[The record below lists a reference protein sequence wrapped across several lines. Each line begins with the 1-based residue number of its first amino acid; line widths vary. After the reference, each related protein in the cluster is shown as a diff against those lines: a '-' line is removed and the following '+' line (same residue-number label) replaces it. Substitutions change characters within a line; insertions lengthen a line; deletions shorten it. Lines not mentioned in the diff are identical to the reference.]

1 MSPHLSPCQVEAVLD
16 RLLQDYPETVSRWVV
31 GVVAE
36 PPELA
41 RAWLLEAALN
51 CLLAAYPEVV
61 ARWAMGLMAEPP
73 EEIRAWLMAEEA
85 GR

>member
-1 MSPHLSPCQVEAVLD
+1 MSPRLSPCQVEAILD

-41 RAWLLEAALN
+41 RAWLLEAAS
-51 CLLAAYPEVV
+51 
-61 ARWAMGLMAEPP
+61 R
-73 EEIRAWLMAEEA
+73 
-85 GR
+85 